1 MQILI
6 CPKDRG
12 TQYILHSS
20 VPINVDLPEHL
31 MVIDRRNKIEAMA
44 MISPTV
50 VLVGIFIYAFLAWS
64 FWISLTDWNT
74 IGKFG
79 QFSGLHNYIELFS
92 RDSLFLKALT
102 QTFQLTLLFIV
113 IALPLGTAS
122 AILLDQGVKGQT
134 IFRTIYLIP
143 LSFSFV
149 ASATMWNWM
158 FLPQN
163 GSINTLLRL
172 MHLEQLTQP
181 WLTSPKQALYAI
193 TLIYIWQFTGF
204 STLVYYAGISS
215 VPEEL
220 LDAAQVDGV
229 STWQK
234 YRHVVL
240 PLQKPATLTVLFL
253 LIMYALR
260 VFDIIWLTTGGG
272 PAYASEVL
280 ATYMYRVTFDYNRFA
295 YGASIS
301 TVMFLLSFV
310 LVLCPVLLQYS
321 LRRKNKGAA
330 S

>member
-1 MQILI
+1 
-6 CPKDRG
+6 
-12 TQYILHSS
+12 
-20 VPINVDLPEHL
+20 
-31 MVIDRRNKIEAMA
+31 MVIDRRNKIAAMV
-44 MISPTV
+44 MIAPA
-50 VLVGIFIYAFLAWS
+50 VLLVAIFIYAFLAWS

-79 QFSGLHNYIELFS
+79 QFSGFQNYIELFS
-92 RDSLFLKALT
+92 QDTLFLKALT
-102 QTFQLTLLFIV
+102 QTFQLSLLFILT
-113 IALPLGTAS
+113 ALPLGVVT
-122 AILLDQGVKGQT
+122 AILLDLGVKGQT
-134 IFRTIYLIP
+134 LFRTIYLIP

-163 GSINTLLRL
+163 GAINTLLRL
-172 MHLEQLTQP
+172 VHLDHLAQP
-181 WLTSPKQALYAI
+181 WFTSPHQALYAI
-193 TLIYIWQFTGF
+193 ALIYIWQFTGF

-220 LDAAQVDGV
+220 IQAAKVDGV
-229 STWQK
+229 SIWQK
-234 YRHVVL
+234 YLYVVL

-295 YGASIS
+295 YGASVS

-310 LVLCPVLLQYS
+310 LVLCPMLLSS
-321 LRRKNKGAA
+321 LRQKNKENAV
-330 S
+330 